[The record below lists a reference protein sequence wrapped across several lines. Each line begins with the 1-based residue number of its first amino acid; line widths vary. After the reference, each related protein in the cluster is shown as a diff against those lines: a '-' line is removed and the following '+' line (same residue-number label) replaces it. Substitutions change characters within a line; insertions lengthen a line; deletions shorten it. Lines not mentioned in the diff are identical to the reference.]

1 MEKVTSPKKS
11 KFQMES
17 KQFIVADVDDAANDD
32 DDDDVKIAQA
42 PIVNTNM
49 A

>member
-1 MEKVTSPKKS
+1 
-11 KFQMES
+11 MES
-17 KQFIVADVDDAANDD
+17 KQFIVADVDDAANND